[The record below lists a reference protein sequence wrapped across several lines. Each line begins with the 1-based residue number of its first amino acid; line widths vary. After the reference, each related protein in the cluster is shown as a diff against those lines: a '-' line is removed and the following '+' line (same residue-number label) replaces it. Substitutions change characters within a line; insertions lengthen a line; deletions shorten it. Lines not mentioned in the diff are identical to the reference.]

1 MDTIQYIKDVIVAVK
16 HELIRR
22 RAAVSVV
29 FSLVFVAVLVVAI
42 NWPKNYVSEARIVV
56 NVTNVIEPLLRG
68 RAELTS
74 ENRSETVQDVMMSR
88 RILERVVER
97 VHPNFEQLSPE
108 LLELEVRRLRGS
120 LEVASHGRN
129 SNVTIVRFYSGSP
142 DLAYDN
148 LSALVDIFIADR
160 AAQKQAQSFAAY
172 NFISNQVERYKDRLE
187 RAEMRLKEFRARTV
201 NATEQTVARR
211 ISDLNAEIQS
221 LHMAISESEEKIR
234 TTQAHLSM
242 EGRNRELRSQ
252 LQGLLARR
260 EVISDRLEQ
269 LRMTYQESYPD
280 VVAVRRQLDEID
292 FTIAQLRDGA
302 EIDGTEF
309 TSDQPLYEELR
320 KQLSAAQVDLRT
332 QRRRLVA
339 LNELLEEEHKMA
351 DQVAA
356 NQAELTDLTRDYNVT
371 KNAYEEMLV
380 RQENAKL
387 TMALND
393 EGQGETYKV
402 AEPPFYPI
410 SPAGIPAMLVFLA
423 APLLALGAPIGLATL
438 YVLVDPRVRSV
449 ALLAQKL
456 PEGVGLLGAVPHK
469 ASPLATRL
477 MRIDIVLLGLLFMLL
492 AGLYVY
498 VFQVY
503 GGSF

>member
-1 MDTIQYIKDVIVAVK
+1 MDTVQYIKDIMIAVK

-29 FSLVFVAVLVVAI
+29 FSVVFVAVLVLAI

-56 NVTNVIEPLLRG
+56 DVTNVIEPLLRG
-68 RAELTS
+68 RAEANNA
-74 ENRSETVQDVMMSR
+74 NRSESVQDIMNSR

-97 VHPNFEQLSPE
+97 VHPNFEQLTPE
-108 LLELEVRRLRGS
+108 QLETQVRLLRGS
-120 LEVASHGRN
+120 LEVAPHARN
-129 SNVTIVRFYSGSP
+129 ANVSIIRFYSSSP
-142 DLAYDN
+142 DAAYDN

-160 AAQKQAQSFAAY
+160 AEEKQARSFAAY
-172 NFISNQVERYKDRLE
+172 NFISTQVDRYKDRLE
-187 RAEMRLKEFRARTV
+187 RAELRLKDFRARTS
-201 NATEQTVARR
+201 NATEQTVAAR
-211 ISDLNAEIQS
+211 ISELNSEIQG
-221 LHMAISESEEKIR
+221 LNMAITESEEKIR
-234 TTQAHLSM
+234 TTQAQLER
-242 EGRNRELRSQ
+242 EGRNRELRGQ
-252 LQGLLARR
+252 LQTLLERR
-260 EVISDRLEQ
+260 EIISDRLNQ

-280 VVAVRRQLDEID
+280 VVATRRQLDEVD
-292 FTIAQLRDGA
+292 FNIAQLRYGA

-309 TSDQPLYEELR
+309 SSDQPIYEQLREQLRTTELN
-320 KQLSAAQVDLRT
+320 LRT
-332 QRRRLVA
+332 QRRRLQA
-339 LNELLEEEHKMA
+339 LNEVLREERKMS

-371 KNAYEEMLV
+371 LKAYEEMLV

-393 EGQGETYKV
+393 EGQGETYNV

-410 SPAGIPAMLVFLA
+410 SPAGIPAMLIFIA
-423 APLLALGAPIGLATL
+423 APFLALGAPIGLATL

-477 MRIDIVLLGLLFMLL
+477 MRIDIVLLGLLSALL
-492 AGLYVY
+492 IGLYVY
-498 VFQVY
+498 VFHVY
-503 GGSF
+503 GATF